1 MLKKELYSYN
11 KKLKEN
17 MYKIYS
23 DEEYLI
29 KQLETGN
36 IYEEAI
42 DLESQNYTYEE
53 TLKKIEKFEEYI
65 EN

>member
-1 MLKKELYSYN
+1 MLKKELYGYN
-11 KKLKEN
+11 EKLKEN